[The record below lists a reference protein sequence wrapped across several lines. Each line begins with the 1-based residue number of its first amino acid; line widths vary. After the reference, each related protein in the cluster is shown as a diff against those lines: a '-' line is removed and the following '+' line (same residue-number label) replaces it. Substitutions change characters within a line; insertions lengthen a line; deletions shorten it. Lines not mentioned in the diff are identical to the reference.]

1 MIICNGSVQKPVL
14 YLGNKLQ
21 VAFPTSKACSIC
33 SADGLADCDPGVF
46 ASLAGQLG
54 VLPQLSLLSKQ
65 SWTGPVAECIT
76 QTLLNL
82 ACSLIA
88 AFDLSPF
95 TLPSDQ
101 LQALLE
107 LVVNLYEGEY
117 LLICSCF
124 GATEALRNVCHA
136 LLARN
141 SKKVCTAVCG
151 VIFSIDVS
159 CDHFVLV
166 LECVNRT
173 LFAKLTC
180 ALHAVVLAA

>member
-1 MIICNGSVQKPVL
+1 M
-14 YLGNKLQ
+14 
-21 VAFPTSKACSIC
+21 AA
-33 SADGLADCDPGVF
+33 
-46 ASLAGQLG
+46 
-54 VLPQLSLLSKQ
+54 
-65 SWTGPVAECIT
+65 CIT

-82 ACSLIA
+82 ACSVIA

-107 LVVNLYEGEY
+107 LVVNLYEGEC

-141 SKKVCTAVCG
+141 SVKVCTAVSV
-151 VIFSIDVS
+151 VIFSINVS
-159 CDHFVLV
+159 CDHFVFV
-166 LECVNRT
+166 LEWVNGT

-180 ALHAVVLAA
+180 ALHAVVDAA